1 MFVGPWNFKGKHP
14 YGILFNLQKEKS
26 SPANQYIYRPNDVI
40 TSYIFFFVNLQLRTV
55 GFVHFKKGKKT
66 VTK

>member
-14 YGILFNLQKEKS
+14 YGILFNLQKEKYL
-26 SPANQYIYRPNDVI
+26 PANEYIRPDDVI
-40 TSYIFFFVNLQLRTV
+40 ASYFFLILQSPTLRFVY
-55 GFVHFKKGKKT
+55 FKKEAA